1 MQIPVRRA
9 DRKIDTDEAIELL
22 NSGEYGVLSTVDEH
36 GQPYGIPLNYA
47 FSNNC
52 IYFHCATVGH
62 KLDNLRRCNRV
73 SFCVVGDTEVLP
85 DKFSTRYS
93 SVIVTGSATEIFNH
107 EKKEALQLLVR
118 KYSPGFIREGADYI
132 AKKAHETSVIR
143 ITADSITGKA
153 RK

>member
-1 MQIPVRRA
+1 MQQPIRRA
-9 DRKIDTDEAIELL
+9 DRKIDSDEAIELL
-22 NSGEYGVLSTVDEH
+22 HNCEYGVLSTVDKH
-36 GQPYGIPLNYA
+36 GQPYGIPLNYV

-62 KLDNLRRCNRV
+62 KLDNLRSCNRV

-93 SVIVTGSATEIFNH
+93 SAVVTGSATEIFNH
-107 EKKEALQLLVR
+107 EKEEALQLLVR
-118 KYSPGFIREGADYI
+118 KYSPGFIREGTDYI
-132 AKKAHETSVIR
+132 AQKGQETRVIR
-143 ITADSITGKA
+143 IVADCITGKA